1 MVAVAA
7 HLCNATV
14 DDCHTDFMTTRLA
27 LATVASGQPMGQQ
40 VYERELVGRASAEL
54 GPQWSVHEVVVR
66 SLRSPLPGTA
76 RLPARLLDDA
86 SPALRRAVGRF
97 IYRNQDLVHRLD
109 LRLPPAPG
117 PEVLTVLDVAPLR
130 FPDEGRLP
138 ADAASSARRAAVV
151 VCPSQFAADE
161 VASALGISMPIV
173 VHNGVDERF
182 FGATPLSEDAL
193 AGLGIRH
200 PFVLHAGGCTQRKNL
215 AGLAGAWPLLRSNRP
230 DTMLVLAGPED
241 RRRDQLFGALPGTV
255 RVGRVDD
262 ATLLGLM
269 AAAGAVVVPS
279 IYEGFGLP
287 ALEGMAMGV
296 PVVAAARGSL
306 PEVCG
311 DAALLVEPDARGL
324 AEGMEAA
331 LAGGA
336 ATAAMIERGRRRA
349 RSFTWEAST
358 ASHAELWR
366 SYAP

>member
-1 MVAVAA
+1 
-7 HLCNATV
+7 
-14 DDCHTDFMTTRLA
+14 MTTRLA
-27 LATVASGQPMGQQ
+27 LATVASGLPMGQQ
-40 VYERELVGRASAEL
+40 VYERELVRGAATEL

-66 SLRSPLPGTA
+66 SLRSPLPGTV
-76 RLPARLLDDA
+76 RLPSHLLGDA
-86 SPALRRAVGRF
+86 SPALRRAVGRV
-97 IYRNQDLVHRLD
+97 IYRNQDVVHRLD
-109 LRLPPAPG
+109 LRLPPAPA
-117 PEVLTVLDVAPLR
+117 PEVLTVLDMAPLR

-138 ADAASSARRAAVV
+138 ADAASSAQRAAVV

-161 VASALGISMPIV
+161 AASALGITAPVV
-173 VHNGVDERF
+173 VHNGVDQRF
-182 FGATPLSEDAL
+182 FGAVPLEEEAL
-193 AGLGIRH
+193 RALGIRR

-215 AGLAGAWPLLRSNRP
+215 EGLSGAWSLLRSTRP
-230 DTMLVLAGPED
+230 DTTLVLAGPED
-241 RRRDQLFGALPGTV
+241 QRREQLFGPLPGTV

-269 AAAGAVVVPS
+269 AAAAAVVVPS

-287 ALEGMAMGV
+287 ALEGMAVGV

-311 DAALLVEPDARGL
+311 DAALLVEPDAGGL
-324 AEGMEAA
+324 AEGIEAA

-336 ATAAMIERGRRRA
+336 AVDAMIERGGRRA

-358 ASHAELWR
+358 AGHAELWR